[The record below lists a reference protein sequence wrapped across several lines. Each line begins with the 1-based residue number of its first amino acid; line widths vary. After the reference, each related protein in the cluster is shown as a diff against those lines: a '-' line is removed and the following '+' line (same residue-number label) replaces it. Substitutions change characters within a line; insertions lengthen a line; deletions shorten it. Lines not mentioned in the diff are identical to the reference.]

1 MRIHQ
6 QFRPVLQLAVPLILA
21 EVGWMCMGVVDTIM
35 VGHMQQPVV
44 AIAASG
50 LGEVTYN
57 TLAFAM
63 AGVLLGLDAFLSQSH
78 GAGRWDE
85 ANRWLWHGLL
95 LAAGLTLALA
105 VLVGVAPL
113 VLTRLPID
121 RNVVTGATAV
131 MRALNWGSPSL
142 LLFFVIRRYMQ
153 AFNHV
158 RPIAAALISANALNA
173 LLDWLLI
180 FGHSWGRWSVPALGV
195 FGSGIATS
203 LARLYMVT
211 FIVLMML
218 RLDKRHGYGV
228 RQMPRTFEPERLRRL
243 VSMGGPVGLQI
254 FTEIAIFAAVTYLCG
269 VLGPLP
275 LAAHEIA
282 LTCASFT
289 FMVPLGISNA
299 ASVRVGQALGRS
311 AIEEARAAGWA
322 SIALAAG
329 VMLCFATIMWTAAPA
344 IAGIFTR
351 DAVVIAAAVPLLWVA
366 ACFQLFDGL
375 QIAATGALRG
385 AGSTRAALVAQLLGY
400 WVLGL
405 PVAWWMA
412 FGRHMGALGMWIG
425 LCCGLVVAAVL
436 LVSVWWRTTG
446 DLGSRRL
453 VMSAS
458 GE

>member
-1 MRIHQ
+1 VRIHQ

-21 EVGWMCMGVVDTIM
+21 EVGWMCMGVVDTMM
-35 VGHMQQPVV
+35 VGHMHRPVV

-85 ANRWLWHGLL
+85 ANRWLWHGLV
-95 LAAGLTLALA
+95 LAAGLTL
-105 VLVGVAPL
+105 VLSASVGVAPL
-113 VLTRLPID
+113 LLTRLPID
-121 RNVVTGATAV
+121 RDVVAGATAV

-142 LLFFVIRRYMQ
+142 LLFFVVRRYMQ

-158 RPIAAALISANALNA
+158 RPIAVALISANALNA
-173 LLDWLLI
+173 ALDWLLI

-195 FGSGIATS
+195 FGSGLATS
-203 LARLYMVT
+203 LARLYMVA
-211 FIVLMML
+211 FIVLMLL

-228 RQMPRTFEPERLRRL
+228 RRMSRVFEPERLRRL
-243 VSMGGPVGLQI
+243 VSMGGAVGLQI
-254 FTEIAIFAAVTYLCG
+254 FAEIAIFATVTYLCG

-299 ASVRVGQALGRS
+299 ASVRVGQALGRG
-311 AIEEARAAGWA
+311 AVAEARAAGWA

-329 VMLCFATIMWTAAPA
+329 VMLCFGTIMWTAAPA

-385 AGSTRAALVAQLLGY
+385 AGSTRAALVSQLLGY

-405 PVAWWMA
+405 PVAWWLA

-453 VMSAS
+453 LMSAA